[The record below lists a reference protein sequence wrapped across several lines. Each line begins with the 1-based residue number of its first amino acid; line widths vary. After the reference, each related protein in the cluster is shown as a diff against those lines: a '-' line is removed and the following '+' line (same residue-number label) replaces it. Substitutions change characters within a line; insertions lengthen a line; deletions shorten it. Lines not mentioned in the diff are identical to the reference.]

1 MSNPAT
7 RRDLLLAT
15 LADIQGETE
24 LLEDRVREVSES
36 VATVHSG
43 LAVHTTSITAYLVMV
58 NRRLSALLGL
68 VRVIGSERG
77 RRWHSE

>member
-1 MSNPAT
+1 MSNRTT

-15 LADIQGETE
+15 LADIRGETE

-43 LAVHTTSITAYLVMV
+43 LSAHTTSITAHLVMV
-58 NRRLSALLGL
+58 NRRLAALLGL
-68 VRVIGSERG
+68 VRVIGADG
-77 RRWHSE
+77 RKW